1 MRLIRSTLVLLAL
14 VAVPAWTWQVR
25 SAPAQGG
32 PRAMQPNDWHRVT
45 NLAGPA
51 MSPDGR
57 RVAFTVTTVVEREN
71 RRHNEVWVV
80 NTAGGDPVRWTS
92 PGYESSNPRW
102 SDDGKLLFFTSTRP
116 GGRGASW
123 ALRVDEPGG
132 EAFQPENVPPVG
144 SKPKDGSFVV
154 FTATDSSA
162 AGEAGGGRGGRGG
175 GRGGGGRGGAA
186 DSAGGRGPNPMSMPP
201 FGAITKPVDQARFD
215 GRHIVNFPYKANGV
229 GFIANPAQARPQPR
243 PQQLFTQ
250 KLDGV
255 SKRAQLTTVHYS
267 HRDAQVSPDGKW
279 IAFIADAQLRSDS
292 LVQAINDSIA
302 KLPFDKAR
310 DAAQRNDSEIFLV
323 AVAGG
328 EPKKVATIP
337 GDENNLDWSPDG
349 KWISFISRPT
359 RVTNSRL
366 MLVSPEGGTPKNL
379 TNGWP
384 YEPGQYWWLPSG
396 EIAMS
401 AEIGGRTA
409 LFDMNPA
416 PAKMT
421 EVLGGRRVMRG
432 FSFDDAKK
440 KVVFVATSIARP
452 TELFLANA
460 DGTGEKKLTGF
471 NDKLN
476 AEVSWSDGERFTYKS
491 VGNLEIEGWVMKP
504 FGYEAGKKYP
514 LVLYI
519 HGGPHSAY
527 NEGWFDEF
535 QNLTG
540 AGFMV
545 LFTNPRGSSGYGAP
559 FTYVTRGFWGGDDYL
574 DLMKAVDI
582 AAKRPDVDSTR
593 MGVTGGSYG
602 GFMTAWVETK
612 TDRFKA
618 AEADRM
624 ISNWVSWYAASDA
637 QGLTEWEFYGKPWEN
652 PAMYDTLS
660 PIKYVAK
667 VKTPTLMVQSEE
679 DFRTPMPEADQ
690 WFMSLKKR
698 GVPVEWVRYPRS
710 NHDLSRTGEPWLL
723 VDRMGRIRQWFAY
736 WLMPETRAKAAD
748 SR

>member
-1 MRLIRSTLVLLAL
+1 MRTSMRFVMLAAVPLLA
-14 VAVPAWTWQVR
+14 AVPAFRWQTPG
-25 SAPAQGG
+25 APMQGA
-32 PRAMQPNDWHRVT
+32 PRAMQPNDWHRVAT
-45 NLAGPA
+45 LGGPA
-51 MSPDGR
+51 MSPDGK
-57 RVAFTVTTVVEREN
+57 RVAVTVTTIAEREN

-102 SDDGKLLFFTSTRP
+102 SDDGKMLFFTSNRP
-116 GGRGASW
+116 GGRGANW

-132 EAFQPENVPPVG
+132 EAFQPENAAPTG

-154 FTATDSSA
+154 FTATDSNA
-162 AGEAGGGRGGRGG
+162 AGTGGGGGRG

-186 DSAGGRGPNPMSMPP
+186 GDSAGGRANAMSTPP

-229 GFIANPAQARPQPR
+229 GYVANPAQARPQPR
-243 PQQLFTQ
+243 AQQLFTQ

-255 SKRAQLTTVHYS
+255 SKRVQITNVKYS

-292 LVQAINDSIA
+292 AVQAINDSIA

-310 DAAQRNDSEIFLV
+310 DAAQRNDSELYIV
-323 AVAGG
+323 ASTGG
-328 EPKKVATIP
+328 EPRKVATIP
-337 GDENNLDWSPDG
+337 GDESSLEWSPDG
-349 KWISFISRPT
+349 KWISFVSRPT
-359 RVTNSRL
+359 RVTNARL
-366 MLVSPEGGTPKNL
+366 MLIAPEGGTPKNL
-379 TNGWP
+379 TANWA
-384 YEPGQYWWLPSG
+384 YEPAGYTWLPGGAILMEAS
-396 EIAMS
+396 
-401 AEIGGRTA
+401 IGGRTA
-409 LFDMNPA
+409 LFSVNPSNGQM
-416 PAKMT
+416 K
-421 EVLGGRRVMRG
+421 EVINGRRVIRG
-432 FSFDDAKK
+432 FTYDEAKQH
-440 KVVFVATSIARP
+440 VAFVATSIAKP
-452 TELFLANA
+452 TELFIANV
-460 DGTGEKKLTGF
+460 DGTGERKLTGF

-476 AEVSWSDGERFTYKS
+476 AEVAWSDGERFTYKS
-491 VGNLEIEGWVMKP
+491 VGNLEIEGWLMKP
-504 FGYEAGKKYP
+504 FGYEPGKKYP

-519 HGGPHSAY
+519 HGGPHSEY

-559 FTYVTRGFWGGDDYL
+559 FTYVTRGLWGGDDYL

-618 AEADRM
+618 AETDRM
-624 ISNWVSWYAASDA
+624 IANWVSWYAASDA
-637 QGLTEWEFYGKPWEN
+637 QGLTEWEFYGKPWE
-652 PAMYDTLS
+652 
-660 PIKYVAK
+660 
-667 VKTPTLMVQSEE
+667 
-679 DFRTPMPEADQ
+679 
-690 WFMSLKKR
+690 
-698 GVPVEWVRYPRS
+698 
-710 NHDLSRTGEPWLL
+710 
-723 VDRMGRIRQWFAY
+723 
-736 WLMPETRAKAAD
+736 
-748 SR
+748 